1 VQPAPVPDA
10 QLHALLIWA
19 HAALQVEESDLQ
31 QENLSLR
38 TQFRRLK
45 PLQAG
50 VDGTVDWT
58 DELGDTPEGVEL
70 ARAGAENRA
79 LRAQLAQLLAQPVD
93 GEASGD
99 LSMSGF
105 GVGGGERAREM
116 RDVLR
121 KNLARVRVH
130 EPPHTPRAAAITACA
145 AFVSC
150 APRVV

>member
-1 VQPAPVPDA
+1 MQPAPVPDA

-79 LRAQLAQLLAQPVD
+79 LRAQLAQLLRCC
-93 GEASGD
+93 GINFT
-99 LSMSGF
+99 L
-105 GVGGGERAREM
+105 
-116 RDVLR
+116 LR
-121 KNLARVRVH
+121 
-130 EPPHTPRAAAITACA
+130 TAY
-145 AFVSC
+145 SST
-150 APRVV
+150 